1 MKHEGS
7 VQLDIEF
14 DASFSSSDNES
25 DGGDE
30 EADDDFHK
38 IKAIEEEDLDNKDEN
53 TPLKDTKAKVPIVT
67 PFSDEKKDS
76 VERKKNDVNDK
87 ELTKILDNEVNVV
100 DSEQ

>member
-38 IKAIEEEDLDNKDEN
+38 IKVIEEEDLDNKDEN
-53 TPLKDTKAKVPIVT
+53 TPLKDTKAKAPIVT
-67 PFSDEKKDS
+67 PFSDKKKDNAES
-76 VERKKNDVNDK
+76 KKDDVNDK